1 MPEYEIEQQVEK
13 YWERFERQLS
23 DEEQQKLEHLLQD
36 DEEHFIDPTEEQPV
50 KAVEMA
56 RWLDPSPLI
65 NLFKSMYL
73 SFDTVKKRLDPR
85 IRFLAYFSLSKR
97 KNIWQAYHAITTEE
111 YLKLGFTEKPRY
123 ELLREFIYER
133 ITVYRFPWVMTEID
147 RELRIQLKQHKI
159 LLGEKVFQDA
169 TDARSLK
176 HDKEAKYSGYYKE
189 SGYKIDV
196 TIDAGH
202 EIPLQYIPMEITAD
216 EGTNLVPSQEHLAT
230 LGITEKERIVDDKYA
245 TYENIAYSEQRKR
258 VSLFYKISKNWVYN
272 KDGVIGEIEKRYQR
286 YHQEKDFVPGADLE
300 FMLQYLLGKN
310 ETEIV
315 GALYRN
321 QRMAEREENPEGYD
335 EKCNERGSRMEGF
348 FGRVKTTTILD
359 DHPGRRGW
367 KWFLLQAGLSML
379 SLVFAALIRVQQ
391 GVLEHLTNVTYII

>member
-23 DEEQQKLEHLLQD
+23 DEEQQKLDQLLQNT
-36 DEEHFIDPTEEQPV
+36 EEYFIDPTEEHPV

-56 RWLDPSPLI
+56 RWLDPTPLLD
-65 NLFKSMYL
+65 LFKKMYRC
-73 SFDTVKKRLDPR
+73 FGTVKDRLGPR

-97 KNIWQAYHAITTEE
+97 KNLWQAYHALTTEE
-111 YLKLGFTEKPRY
+111 YQMLGFAGPPTY
-123 ELLREFIYER
+123 ELLREFVYER
-133 ITVYRFPWVMTEID
+133 ITVYRFPWVMDEVNREI
-147 RELRIQLKQHKI
+147 RIQLKKNGI
-159 LLGEKVFQDA
+159 SLGEKVFEDA
-169 TDARSLK
+169 TDGRSLK

-189 SGYKIDV
+189 SGYKLDA
-196 TIDAGH
+196 TIDAKK
-202 EIPLQYIPMEITAD
+202 EIPLEYHPLEITAD
-216 EGTNLVPSQEHLAT
+216 EGKNLLPSQEHLAS
-230 LGITEKERIVDDKYA
+230 LGIQEKERIVDDKYA
-245 TYENIAYSEQRKR
+245 TYENIAHSEQRK
-258 VSLFYKISKNWVYN
+258 VSLYYKIPKNWVYN
-272 KDGVIGEIEKRYQR
+272 EDGTTGKIKQQYQK
-286 YHQEKDFVPGADLE
+286 YHLQEDFIPGADLE
-300 FMLQYLLGKN
+300 FMLHYLHKKG

-367 KWFLLQAGLSML
+367 KGFLLQAGLSML
-379 SLVFAALIRVQQ
+379 SLVFAALIRVQH
-391 GVLEHLTNVTYII
+391 GVLNHLTNVTYVL